1 MDIPICR
8 ASSTERTTSVVR
20 RISPVVTFTNSFT
33 RARALRRV
41 HSRRDDLHCIF
52 GFGTSNLSTITSFKR
67 NINRSALSRIV
78 SEIGTSSVLAVIC
91 ASNSANGPGKTVLS
105 RQGFARVIL
114 GNCVVLSRVLCR
126 PGHLVLFLP
135 LTRYFTHCV
144 RCITVN
150 KRKIINCLP
159 KTGRLLTSLHDFG
172 PACLLKIPHIFRG
185 ICGTTSRGTKTNV
198 HKEIFTGTFSRFIR

>member
-1 MDIPICR
+1 MDIPVCR
-8 ASSTERTTSVVR
+8 ASSTGRTTSVIR
-20 RISPVVTFTNSFT
+20 RIRPIVTFTKSSI

-41 HSRRDDLHCIF
+41 HSVRRKLHCIF

-67 NINRSALSRIV
+67 NISSSALSRIV
-78 SEIGTSSVLAVIC
+78 TQVGTSSVLAVIC
-91 ASNSANGPGKTVLS
+91 ASNSAKHPGNTVLS
-105 RQGFARVIL
+105 RHGFARVIL

-126 PGHLVLFLP
+126 PGELVLFLP

-150 KRKIINCLP
+150 KRNIINCLP

-172 PACLLKIPHIFRG
+172 PACLLNIPHIFRG
-185 ICGTTSRGTKTNV
+185 ICGTTSRGTNTNV
-198 HKEIFTGTFSRFIR
+198 HNEIFTGTFSRFIR